1 MRRPAGSPGTLTGSA
16 PGPFPRAVPDAV
28 HRGTAGATLWTS
40 LGLVLLLT
48 SCGLFQAEA
57 EGPDASASQTQGSP
71 APSTPAP
78 SAPASDTPAS
88 QGPTSGWQ
96 TFTTTDGGLSFDY
109 PPGWTVK
116 DPGGAL
122 EGDFVDVLNAGGKPM
137 AGLRTNIVTGAEC
150 VGKTPYEVYDSEPMV
165 ALAEGGGADG
175 GVPRYVFE
183 SRGEDTDPV
192 ATQSTIAAYGIT
204 MVPEEAGDLACPMF
218 HLFLWPPSG
227 AFFGGTY
234 NPEHNATPGD
244 PALPYLEKA
253 RLYSSTPEYRDVRA
267 MITSLRP
274 GEMPAG

>member
-1 MRRPAGSPGTLTGSA
+1 MRRPAASPGCVPGAVPGTV
-16 PGPFPRAVPDAV
+16 PGPSAA
-28 HRGTAGATLWTS
+28 ATLSTS

-48 SCGLFQAEA
+48 SCGLFPAEA
-57 EGPDASASQTQGSP
+57 GGPGASANQTQGTS
-71 APSTPAP
+71 PAP
-78 SAPASDTPAS
+78 SAPASDGPAA
-88 QGPTSGWQ
+88 GEPTSGWR

-109 PPGWTVK
+109 PAGWTVK

-122 EGDFVDVLNAGGKPM
+122 GGDFVDVLNAGGKQM

-150 VGKTPYEVYDSEPMV
+150 LGKTPYEVYDSKPMV

-192 ATQSTIAAYGIT
+192 ATRSTIAAYGIT
-204 MVPEEAGDLACPMF
+204 MVPEGAGDLACPMF

-234 NPEHNATPGD
+234 NPEHNETPGD
-244 PALPYLEKA
+244 PALPYLVKA
-253 RLYSSTPEYRDVRA
+253 KLYASTPEYRDVRT

-274 GEMPAG
+274 GEMPTG

>member
-1 MRRPAGSPGTLTGSA
+1 MRRPAVSPGPVPGS
-16 PGPFPRAVPDAV
+16 
-28 HRGTAGATLWTS
+28 TAGTTAAATLWTS

-48 SCGLFQAEA
+48 SCGLIPGEA
-57 EGPDASASQTQGSP
+57 DGPAVSASQSQGSSP
-71 APSTPAP
+71 ASSASAP
-78 SAPASDTPAS
+78 SATVSGPPASE
-88 QGPTSGWQ
+88 GPTSGWQ
-96 TFTTTDGGLSFDY
+96 TFTTRDGGLSFNY
-109 PPGWTVK
+109 PEGWTVK

-122 EGDFVDVLNAGGKPM
+122 GGDFVDVLNAGGKPM

-150 VGKTPYEVYDSEPMV
+150 VGKTPYEVYDSEPMI

-183 SRGEDTDPV
+183 SRGDDTDPV
-192 ATQSTIAAYGIT
+192 ATQTTIAAYGIT
-204 MVPEEAGDLACPMF
+204 MVPEESGVMACPMF

-234 NPEHNATPGD
+234 NPDHNQTPGD

-253 RLYSSTPEYRDVRA
+253 RLYATTPEYRDVRT

>member
-1 MRRPAGSPGTLTGSA
+1 MRRPAGSPGTATRIS
-16 PGPFPRAVPDAV
+16 GP
-28 HRGTAGATLWTS
+28 TAGATACTS

-48 SCGLFQAEA
+48 SCGLFPAEPG
-57 EGPDASASQTQGSP
+57 GPAVSASQTQGSST
-71 APSTPAP
+71 APSTTAPGP
-78 SAPASDTPAS
+78 SASEGTPAS
-88 QGPTSGWQ
+88 GWK
-96 TFTTTDGGLSFDY
+96 TFTTTDGGLTFDY
-109 PPGWTVK
+109 PAGWTVK

-122 EGDFVDVLNAGGKPM
+122 GGEFVDVLNAEGKPM

-183 SRGEDTDPV
+183 SRGDDTDPV

-204 MVPEEAGDLACPMF
+204 MVPEESGDMACPMF

-234 NPEHNATPGD
+234 NPEYNETPGD

-253 RLYSSTPEYRDVRA
+253 KLYASTPEYQDVRT

-274 GEMPAG
+274 AEVPAG

>member
-1 MRRPAGSPGTLTGSA
+1 MC
-16 PGPFPRAVPDAV
+16 
-28 HRGTAGATLWTS
+28 TA

-48 SCGLFQAEA
+48 SCGLVPAA
-57 EGPDASASQTQGSP
+57 P
-71 APSTPAP
+71 APSTT
-78 SAPASDTPAS
+78 APAGPPAS
-88 QGPTSGWQ
+88 EGPSSGWK
-96 TFTTTDGGLSFDY
+96 TFTTTDAGLSFDY
-109 PPGWTVK
+109 PAGWTVK

-122 EGDFVDVLNAGGKPM
+122 GGEFVDVLNAEGKM
-137 AGLRTNIVTGAEC
+137 IAGLRTNIVTGSEC
-150 VGKTPYEVYDSEPMV
+150 VGKTPYEVYDSQPMI

-183 SRGEDTDPV
+183 SRGDDTEPL

-204 MVPEEAGDLACPMF
+204 MIPEEPGVRACPMF

-234 NPEHNATPGD
+234 NPEHNKTPGN

-253 RLYSSTPEYRDVRA
+253 KLYASTPEYRDVRT

-274 GEMPAG
+274 ADAPAGPPAG

>member
-1 MRRPAGSPGTLTGSA
+1 
-16 PGPFPRAVPDAV
+16 
-28 HRGTAGATLWTS
+28 
-40 LGLVLLLT
+40 
-48 SCGLFQAEA
+48 
-57 EGPDASASQTQGSP
+57 
-71 APSTPAP
+71 
-78 SAPASDTPAS
+78 
-88 QGPTSGWQ
+88 
-96 TFTTTDGGLSFDY
+96 LSFDY

-183 SRGEDTDPV
+183 SRGEDPDPV
-192 ATQSTIAAYGIT
+192 ATRSTIAAYGIT

-253 RLYSSTPEYRDVRA
+253 RLYASTPEYRDVRT

-274 GEMPAG
+274 GEIPAG

>member
-1 MRRPAGSPGTLTGSA
+1 MRKAAGSPGA
-16 PGPFPRAVPDAV
+16 APDAKV
-28 HRGTAGATLWTS
+28 RATAGTA

-48 SCGLFQAEA
+48 SCGLLPAPSDGTA
-57 EGPDASASQTQGSP
+57 PSGSQTQSSTPTPATTTPAGSP
-71 APSTPAP
+71 SEEGTPS
-78 SAPASDTPAS
+78 
-88 QGPTSGWQ
+88 SGWK
-96 TFTTTDGGLSFDY
+96 TFTTRDGALAFDY
-109 PPGWTVK
+109 PAGWTVK

-122 EGDFVDVLNAGGKPM
+122 GGDFVDVLNAEGKAM

-150 VGKTPYEVYDSEPMV
+150 VGKSPYQVYDSEPMV

-183 SRGEDTDPV
+183 SRGDDADAV
-192 ATQSTIAAYGIT
+192 ATRSTIAAYGIT
-204 MVPEEAGDLACPMF
+204 MVPEESGDLACPMF

-234 NPEHNATPGD
+234 NPENNTTPGD

-253 RLYSSTPEYRDVRA
+253 RLYASTPEYRDVRT

-274 GEMPAG
+274 GSASTPSAGTTSGK

>member
-1 MRRPAGSPGTLTGSA
+1 MRRPAVPPGAVPGT
-16 PGPFPRAVPDAV
+16 
-28 HRGTAGATLWTS
+28 TAGTTAAATLWTG

-48 SCGLFQAEA
+48 SCGVFPVDA
-57 EGPDASASQTQGSP
+57 EGPAASETPSQASS
-71 APSTPAP
+71 PAP
-78 SAPASDTPAS
+78 SAPASGPSAPDGPAS
-88 QGPTSGWQ
+88 QRPTSGWQ

-109 PPGWTVK
+109 PAGWTVK
-116 DPGGAL
+116 DPGGSL
-122 EGDFVDVLNAGGKPM
+122 SGEFVDVLNAGGKPM

-150 VGKTPYEVYDSEPMV
+150 VGKTPYEVYDSEPMG

-183 SRGEDTDPV
+183 SRGDDPDPV

-204 MVPEEAGDLACPMF
+204 MVPEEAGVMACPMF

-234 NPEHNATPGD
+234 NPERNGTPGD
-244 PALPYLEKA
+244 PAMPYLKKA
-253 RLYSSTPEYRDVRA
+253 RLYASTPEYQDIRT
-267 MITSLRP
+267 MITSLRR

>member
-1 MRRPAGSPGTLTGSA
+1 MRTPAVSPGAVPGKASGRA
-16 PGPFPRAVPDAV
+16 PGTNAA
-28 HRGTAGATLWTS
+28 ATLGTG

-48 SCGLFQAEA
+48 SCGLFPVNA
-57 EGPDASASQTQGSP
+57 EGPAVSGTRSQGGSP
-71 APSTPAP
+71 VPSTPASGP
-78 SAPASDTPAS
+78 PASERPPA
-88 QGPTSGWQ
+88 GWK

-109 PPGWTVK
+109 PAGWTVT

-122 EGDFVDVLNAGGKPM
+122 SGEFVDVLNAGGKPM
-137 AGLRTNIVTGAEC
+137 AGLRTDIVTGSEC
-150 VGKTPYEVYDSEPMV
+150 GGKTPYEVYDSEPMV

-175 GVPRYVFE
+175 NVPRYVYE
-183 SRGEDTDPV
+183 SRGDDTDPV
-192 ATQSTIAAYGIT
+192 ATRSTIAAYGIT
-204 MVPEEAGDLACPMF
+204 MVPEEAGDMACPMF

-234 NPEHNATPGD
+234 NPEHNETPGD

-253 RLYSSTPEYRDVRA
+253 RLYASTPEYQDVRT

>member
-1 MRRPAGSPGTLTGSA
+1 MRRQAVPPGTVPGRA
-16 PGPFPRAVPDAV
+16 PRT
-28 HRGTAGATLWTS
+28 TACATLWTS

-48 SCGLFQAEA
+48 SCGLFPGEA
-57 EGPDASASQTQGSP
+57 QGPAASETPSQGSSP
-71 APSTPAP
+71 AQSAPTPSAPTP
-78 SAPASDTPAS
+78 SAPATERPA
-88 QGPTSGWQ
+88 SGWQ
-96 TFTTTDGGLSFDY
+96 TFTTTDGRLSFDY
-109 PPGWTVK
+109 PAGWTVK

-122 EGDFVDVLNAGGKPM
+122 SGEFVDVLNAGGKPM

-150 VGKTPYEVYDSEPMV
+150 VSKTPYEVYDSEPMV

-183 SRGEDTDPV
+183 SRGDDPDPV

-204 MVPEEAGDLACPMF
+204 MVPEEAGVVACPMF

-234 NPEHNATPGD
+234 NPEHNVTPGD
-244 PALPYLEKA
+244 PAMPYLKKA
-253 RLYSSTPEYRDVRA
+253 RLYASTPEYQDIRT